1 MAFDVVDASSLEAP
15 LSAVQARTLRE
26 IVTYIRRENLPAG
39 THLREWHLAKL
50 VGTSRSPVQ
59 AALNHL
65 AALGLVEHDRNRGF
79 FLQVPATSL
88 ADFSE
93 NLTTSAEDP
102 LYLQIADG
110 RLRGVIPDTVLEAD
124 LMRQFNATRNA
135 VHRALSR
142 IQQEGWVERAK
153 GHGWHFTPMINSIE
167 AYEESYAFR
176 LMIEPAALLTPGFR
190 PDPDLL
196 ADLRRQQ
203 QHIVQ
208 GGYKTMT
215 PAELFEANARFH
227 ETLAACS
234 GNRFVAQAVRR
245 MDQLRRLVELGQAK
259 QRPARKSQAEEHLG
273 ILEKVEQGDFLAAA
287 TLMRAHLEGARRQK
301 AVSTFLVHPH
311 SRCSLMR
318 MGHWMRI

>member
-1 MAFDVVDASSLEAP
+1 MMSIGVSMTLNVVDATSLETS
-15 LSAVQARTLRE
+15 LSTVQARILRE
-26 IVTYIRRENLPAG
+26 IVAYIRREDLPAG

-59 AALNHL
+59 AALSYL
-65 AALGLVEHDRNRGF
+65 ATLGFVEQDRNRGF
-79 FLQVPATSL
+79 FLHVPATSL

-93 NLTTSAEDP
+93 QLTTSAEDP

-110 RLRGVIPDTVLEAD
+110 RLRGIIPDTVLEAD
-124 LMRQFNATRNA
+124 LMRQFNASRNA

-142 IQQEGWVERAK
+142 IQQEGWAERAK

-176 LMIEPAALLTPGFR
+176 LMIEPAALLTPSFK
-190 PDPDLL
+190 PDQDLL
-196 ADLRRQQ
+196 ASLRRQQ
-203 QHIVQ
+203 QYIVQ
-208 GGYKTMT
+208 GGYQTMT

-259 QRPARKSQAEEHLG
+259 QRPARKGQAEEHLG
-273 ILEKVEQGDFLAAA
+273 ILEKVEHGDFLGAA

-301 AVSTFLVHPH
+301 AVSAFF
-311 SRCSLMR
+311 SD
-318 MGHWMRI
+318 